1 MERVLTHLALSYE
14 LGSVMPYPDVMEI
27 SAEMFDSKNP
37 GLKRFNGPNYAQY
50 FMRHG
55 FGECVTVFSQQVV
68 SKNKSMRRL
77 VAIIVTPIAH

>member
-1 MERVLTHLALSYE
+1 MERVLTHVALSYE
-14 LGSVMPYPDVMEI
+14 LGSVMPHPDVMEI
-27 SAEMFDSKNP
+27 SAEEFVRKIP
-37 GLKRFNGPNYAQY
+37 GPRFNGPNCGQY

>member
-37 GLKRFNGPNYAQY
+37 WAEEIQWAELR
-50 FMRHG
+50 
-55 FGECVTVFSQQVV
+55 TVFYASWLWRMCYSVFT
-68 SKNKSMRRL
+68 
-77 VAIIVTPIAH
+77 IGGI